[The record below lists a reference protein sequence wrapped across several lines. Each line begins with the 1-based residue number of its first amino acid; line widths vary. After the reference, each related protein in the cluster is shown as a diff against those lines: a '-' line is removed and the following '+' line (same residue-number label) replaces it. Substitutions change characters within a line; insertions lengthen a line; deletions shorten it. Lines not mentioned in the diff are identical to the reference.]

1 MTSTAQPR
9 PAPRLYYGW
18 IIVGLGF
25 VTLAFQVVYRF
36 SFSIFQIPLIAE
48 FGWSRGTLSWAFSL
62 SLLIY
67 ALSSPYI
74 GSLLERHGPRAIMP
88 WGCALVAVASLL
100 GYFIN
105 TIWHVYLVIG
115 LLGGIGLALNGF
127 ATNSAIMP
135 RWFMRFRGRAT
146 GITLSGIGIGILV
159 LLPLTER
166 MIALWGWR
174 LAYVGYGL
182 FVLLVITPMSYFVM
196 RDRPG
201 DVGQNR
207 DGAATEP
214 DPGGNGDPS
223 SQAPVDKSVKTVFLS
238 LKGDHRFWC
247 MMFVYFAIGFN
258 NNTIISLIALYLKD
272 IGFSVAALAL
282 IIGMVGFLRTFGSI
296 SGGWLGDR
304 IGRGPGTAISA
315 AVVALGLVLLLFLPV
330 WGGGLLLAY
339 IFAVIYGI
347 GIGGMSS
354 CGSAL
359 GGDIFEGP
367 TYAVIVGFT
376 EIAYGMGGVIGPPFA
391 GYYFQF
397 TGSYVVPII
406 LIILLILISIPVV
419 LHLQKT
425 LGPRQA
431 GDAG

>member
-174 LAYVGYGL
+174 LA
-182 FVLLVITPMSYFVM
+182 
-196 RDRPG
+196 
-201 DVGQNR
+201 
-207 DGAATEP
+207 
-214 DPGGNGDPS
+214 
-223 SQAPVDKSVKTVFLS
+223 
-238 LKGDHRFWC
+238 
-247 MMFVYFAIGFN
+247 
-258 NNTIISLIALYLKD
+258 
-272 IGFSVAALAL
+272 
-282 IIGMVGFLRTFGSI
+282 
-296 SGGWLGDR
+296 
-304 IGRGPGTAISA
+304 
-315 AVVALGLVLLLFLPV
+315 
-330 WGGGLLLAY
+330 
-339 IFAVIYGI
+339 
-347 GIGGMSS
+347 
-354 CGSAL
+354 
-359 GGDIFEGP
+359 
-367 TYAVIVGFT
+367 
-376 EIAYGMGGVIGPPFA
+376 
-391 GYYFQF
+391 
-397 TGSYVVPII
+397 
-406 LIILLILISIPVV
+406 
-419 LHLQKT
+419 
-425 LGPRQA
+425 
-431 GDAG
+431 